1 MAEVLR
7 DKIIEEALSIEAPD
21 GLGAELTKAFQLAR
35 VIDPLALRTM
45 LDRSGSDENG
55 SQREIV
61 EPSEIDRLVLDKVR
75 VVELKID
82 EDLKGIDSRL
92 RSDRAKNTYELIGAR
107 DLAIANSVTRK
118 CSTIFGSVFEEI
130 ACLSPVVID
139 PKVEF
144 GITIKGIDLIL
155 LDSEGV
161 LRHVQMKTQR
171 NTLTGSQQSR
181 SVRELKI
188 HPSPLFVA
196 ALSQGSWTFGSPSIE
211 RMDGEDFWD
220 MIGIEFEHIRNSLN
234 CRVIAIQEKYL
245 Q

>member
-130 ACLSPVVID
+130 ACLNLITDKNPV
-139 PKVEF
+139 
-144 GITIKGIDLIL
+144 
-155 LDSEGV
+155 
-161 LRHVQMKTQR
+161 
-171 NTLTGSQQSR
+171 
-181 SVRELKI
+181 
-188 HPSPLFVA
+188 
-196 ALSQGSWTFGSPSIE
+196 
-211 RMDGEDFWD
+211 
-220 MIGIEFEHIRNSLN
+220 
-234 CRVIAIQEKYL
+234 
-245 Q
+245 